1 MCFSDRC
8 RALVPLGGR
17 LCAGQRARPFFA
29 ARVDM
34 ALQLQG
40 LALHLQ
46 EAWLQ
51 RLRTPARIRAGGA
64 TRFLMTYF
72 PRPPG
77 GGPALLPYARRPRR
91 THVPGVARV
100 EEQRPRRQGEGR
112 GSVGARC
119 AQHGSPSCCRC
130 LQLGWGINRC
140 CRAGHEGHTAPG
152 QTPPQQ
158 RRAPGRQVLAPAARQ
173 AGASALSAWLGRA
186 RPASAALPAPE
197 RPSQRARRLE
207 PRRLA
212 RQAPSHDRD
221 VVPASRRARRASPPR
236 PAVTDDPPPS
246 FPTRDSRTG
255 AAGCFLRHFGCPA
268 GTGGQATPPPLRSRT
283 PPPSPQGR

>member
-1 MCFSDRC
+1 
-8 RALVPLGGR
+8 
-17 LCAGQRARPFFA
+17 
-29 ARVDM
+29 
-34 ALQLQG
+34 
-40 LALHLQ
+40 
-46 EAWLQ
+46 
-51 RLRTPARIRAGGA
+51 
-64 TRFLMTYF
+64 MTYF

-91 THVPGVARV
+91 EHVPGVARV

-119 AQHGSPSCCRC
+119 TQHGSPSCRRC
-130 LQLGWGINRC
+130 LQLGWGISRC

-152 QTPPQQ
+152 QAPPPQ

-207 PRRLA
+207 PRQLA
-212 RQAPSHDRD
+212 RQAPSPDRD

-236 PAVTDDPPPS
+236 PAATGDP
-246 FPTRDSRTG
+246 
-255 AAGCFLRHFGCPA
+255 
-268 GTGGQATPPPLRSRT
+268 
-283 PPPSPQGR
+283 PPPSPQGAAALGLQDVFCSISAALLAQGGRRPRPHCGPEPPPSPHGRQGRQVRQGRVQGHREQQTVHSTRER